1 MIRTDTDPWGVQI
14 SHKREKIK
22 CQINSRFLTVVVGV
36 DLVLDLAGMA
46 TGGRALA
53 REDAVGAIR
62 LDVADAF
69 PVALLVRGFVT
80 GVFDRTFVSV

>member
-1 MIRTDTDPWGVQI
+1 
-14 SHKREKIK
+14 
-22 CQINSRFLTVVVGV
+22 
-36 DLVLDLAGMA
+36 MA

-80 GVFDRTFVSV
+80 GVLDRTFVSV